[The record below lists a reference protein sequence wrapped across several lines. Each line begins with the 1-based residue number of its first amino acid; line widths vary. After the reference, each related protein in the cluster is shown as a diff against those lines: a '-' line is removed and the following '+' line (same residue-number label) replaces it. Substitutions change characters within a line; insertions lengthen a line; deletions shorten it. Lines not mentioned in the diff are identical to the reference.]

1 MKEIWIRI
9 LEEEE
14 QNKVM
19 DSILS
24 LDDEL
29 FGNIPVILYCSTNN
43 TKRRLPFAYALSD
56 ATVDIL
62 KGQYGADNVKL
73 VTKRSTDEL
82 LEQIGDSL
90 SGIQKSLEVLT
101 GCISTSQ
108 EGRRLCISGDVT
120 RYEA

>member
-56 ATVDIL
+56 AAVDIL

-108 EGRRLCISGDVT
+108 EGGKLCISGDVT

>member
-1 MKEIWIRI
+1 MKEIWIRV

-14 QNKVM
+14 QNEVM
-19 DSILS
+19 DKFLS
-24 LDDEL
+24 FDDAL
-29 FGNIPVILYCSTNN
+29 FGSIPVILYCSANN

-56 ATVDIL
+56 AAVEVL
-62 KGQYGADNVKL
+62 KGQYGTDNVKL
-73 VTKRSTDEL
+73 VTRRSTDEL

-108 EGRRLCISGDVT
+108 EGRKLCISGDIT
-120 RYEA
+120 KYEP